1 MPPSRSAFLSYYLA
15 RHGRPLPWLA
25 QGDSYM
31 IRFLSSPRF
40 LAAYSG
46 ILTLVFLLTILTGF
60 ARVAPT
66 QSFDEITVHRLNVVE
81 PDGTIRLIVT
91 NKASSPGIY
100 IKNKE
105 YPHPSGRKGAA
116 LLFFDD
122 DGTEDG
128 GISYGISK
136 DASGK
141 VLGSDGHLS
150 FDQYMQDQ
158 IFTIDAGRDGDKKFS
173 LLRMDDRGDYS
184 ILDALDI
191 FARIHKLPDDQR
203 ADAIKKFRE
212 THPGDH
218 PRVILGRVV
227 DGSSVL
233 QLKDS
238 EGRDRIVLR
247 VALDGSPHLQFL
259 DAAGKATLELPQPA
273 VHP

>member
-1 MPPSRSAFLSYYLA
+1 
-15 RHGRPLPWLA
+15 
-25 QGDSYM
+25 M
-31 IRFLSSPRF
+31 IRLLSSPRF

-46 ILTLVFLLTILTGF
+46 VLTLVFLFAMLSGF
-60 ARVAPT
+60 ARVPAA

-81 PDGTIRLIVT
+81 PDGTIRLILT

-128 GISYGISK
+128 GLTYGISK

-141 VLGSDGHLS
+141 VVGSDGHLS

-158 IFTIDAGRDGDKKFS
+158 IFTIDAGREGDKKFS
-173 LLRMDDRGDYS
+173 LVRMDDRGDYP
-184 ILDALDI
+184 LLEALDV
-191 FARIHKLPDDQR
+191 FARINKLPDDQR
-203 ADAIKKFRE
+203 TAEIKKFRE

-218 PRVILGRVV
+218 PRVILGRIS

-233 QLKDS
+233 QLKDT

-247 VALDGSPHLQFL
+247 VAADGSPHLQFL
-259 DAAGKATLELPQPA
+259 DAAGKATLELPQSAP
-273 VHP
+273 HP